1 MGALRLT
8 RTRLLLRRFVDDW
21 TASEKD
27 PRNLGGKID
36 VDLLAQVCDAFEK
49 EDAGEADADELHL
62 ALDLLLAR
70 YLVANPRALPSRT
83 TAMALL
89 QWSHSQMNAD
99 AFVKHL
105 QARGEC
111 EPDEKPE
118 ADGSIAES
126 ISRLGWT
133 GKGKP

>member
-8 RTRLLLRRFVDDW
+8 RTRALLRRFVDDW

-36 VDLLAQVCDAFEK
+36 VDLLAQVCDAFEE
-49 EDAGEADADELHL
+49 EDGGEAELDELHE
-62 ALDLLLAR
+62 ALDILLAR
-70 YLVANPRALPSRT
+70 YLVKNPGKLPSRT
-83 TAMALL
+83 TVMELL
-89 QWSHSQMNAD
+89 QWSQSQMQAN

-118 ADGSIAES
+118 ADGGIAES

>member
-8 RTRLLLRRFVDDW
+8 RTRLLLRQFVDDW

-36 VDLLAQVCDAFEK
+36 VDLLAEVCDAFEK

-83 TAMALL
+83 TAMELL
-89 QWSHSQMNAD
+89 QWSHGQIAKAQARAD
-99 AFVKHL
+99 ADALLQKMLADGLVKHL
-105 QARGEC
+105 QQRGEC
-111 EPDEKPE
+111 EPDEEEKP
-118 ADGSIAES
+118 
-126 ISRLGWT
+126 
-133 GKGKP
+133 